1 MKWRVWRV
9 SSSFWDR
16 EKEREREREREGKSL
31 TAFSD
36 ILNFFEKSFFWE
48 TIES

>member
-1 MKWRVWRV
+1 MFGEFRPV
-9 SSSFWDR
+9 FGR
-16 EKEREREREREGKSL
+16 EKKREREGKSL